1 MSDLVSNNVVQFPK
15 KPIHQSPQ
23 SIEEIYTNLN
33 VLKQLHVDET
43 LYVVSTML
51 LEQLAI
57 AGFDYTN
64 GDDEGFAA
72 KETIFFLE
80 ALQALLMKKYDL
92 EHPFHEIANKL
103 FLTNADKTINMRDD
117 IKEVISEMKGENT
130 VLK

>member
-1 MSDLVSNNVVQFPK
+1 MPDLSNNVIAFPK
-15 KPIHQSPQ
+15 SRVSDSPQ
-23 SIEEIYTNLN
+23 SVEEIYTNLDI
-33 VLKQLHVDET
+33 LKQLHVDET

-57 AGFDYTN
+57 VGFDYTKESE
-64 GDDEGFAA
+64 DFAA

-80 ALQALLMKKYDL
+80 ALQALLMKKYGL
-92 EHPFHEIANKL
+92 SHPFHDIAEKL
-103 FLTNADKTINMRDD
+103 FLTNADKTINMRED